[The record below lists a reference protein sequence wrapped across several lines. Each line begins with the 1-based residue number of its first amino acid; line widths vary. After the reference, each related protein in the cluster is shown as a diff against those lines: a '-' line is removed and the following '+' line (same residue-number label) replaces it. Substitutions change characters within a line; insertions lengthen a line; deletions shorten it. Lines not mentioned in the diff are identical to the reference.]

1 MPKLAFDLEIY
12 SYQIDFAQHVSN
24 IVYIEWMEI
33 GRLQLLKAM
42 GMPIDQIAQQGFH
55 PILVETQIS
64 YKKPF
69 FLGEAVRGHVW
80 VTELAKVSVWLEF
93 SFADEKDETRATG
106 RQRGLFVDS
115 ATSRPKRLTAEQAA
129 IFERFRDE

>member
-12 SYQIDFAQHVSN
+12 SYQIDFARHVSN
-24 IVYIEWMEI
+24 IVYIQWMEI

-42 GMPIDQIAQQGFH
+42 DMPIDKQGFH

-69 FLGEAVRGHVW
+69 FLGESVRGHVW
-80 VTELAKVSVWLEF
+80 VTELAKVSVWLD
-93 SFADEKDETRATG
+93 FAFTDEQGETRATG

-115 ATSRPKRLTAEQAA
+115 ATSRPKRLTPQQMAV
-129 IFERFRDE
+129 FDTFRDG